1 MKNQDRLV
9 CSSTIDSEQSGEA
22 MIIFIIMME
31 RERADS
37 TGACQQYNRAVH
49 SPVKAALD
57 VNVAAASGPNS
68 DFLMKRINATKNYS
82 SGGLKRSQIDR
93 IRNVGL

>member
-1 MKNQDRLV
+1 MQQHNRAGAVWRGD
-9 CSSTIDSEQSGEA
+9 DYFHNDDGEGA
-22 MIIFIIMME
+22 
-31 RERADS
+31 RVDS

-49 SPVKAALD
+49 SAVKAALD

-68 DFLMKRINATKNYS
+68 DFLMKRIIATKNYS

>member
-1 MKNQDRLV
+1 MINQDRLV
-9 CSSTIDSEQSGEA
+9 CSSTIELEQSGEA
-22 MIIFIIMME
+22 MIIFIMMME
-31 RERADS
+31 REGAGS

-49 SPVKAALD
+49 SAVKAALD
-57 VNVAAASGPNS
+57 VNVAAASGPNF

>member
-1 MKNQDRLV
+1 MINQDRLV
-9 CSSTIDSEQSGEA
+9 CSSKIEPEQSGEA
-22 MIIFIIMME
+22 MIIFIMMME

-49 SPVKAALD
+49 SPALD

>member
-1 MKNQDRLV
+1 MINQDRLV
-9 CSSTIDSEQSGEA
+9 CSSTIELEQSGEA
-22 MIIFIIMME
+22 MIIFIMMME
-31 RERADS
+31 RVRADN

-49 SPVKAALD
+49 SAVKAALD

>member
-1 MKNQDRLV
+1 M
-9 CSSTIDSEQSGEA
+9 
-22 MIIFIIMME
+22 
-31 RERADS
+31 DS

-49 SPVKAALD
+49 SAVKAALD

-68 DFLMKRINATKNYS
+68 DFLMKRIIATKNYS